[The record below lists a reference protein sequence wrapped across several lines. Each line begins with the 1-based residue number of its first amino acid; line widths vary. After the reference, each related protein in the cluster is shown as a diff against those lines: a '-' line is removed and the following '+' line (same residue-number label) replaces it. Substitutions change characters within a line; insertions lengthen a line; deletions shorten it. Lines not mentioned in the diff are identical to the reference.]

1 MFTKNKKKGENDVNN
16 IVLKGANVLILN
28 QKTILKVHCNLTD
41 WKKDNAYYEIDNFTK
56 YAIAYDRINDDIY
69 GKGAHF
75 NWSKV
80 DRNDW
85 ADFPL
90 MRIQLACRWPGH
102 EITLTAGGHRNE
114 EETVEAELVE
124 QNLIP
129 LQFRQSSYESE
140 HGCVWLSACL
150 LMNTVDS
157 NVATLMIESYQANES
172 KYEWMDI
179 FYRKKKGIHNSLCRN
194 NCVLSREINTICAR
208 YRCLKI
214 TQVKMSRN

>member
-1 MFTKNKKKGENDVNN
+1 
-16 IVLKGANVLILN
+16 
-28 QKTILKVHCNLTD
+28 
-41 WKKDNAYYEIDNFTK
+41 
-56 YAIAYDRINDDIY
+56 
-69 GKGAHF
+69 
-75 NWSKV
+75 
-80 DRNDW
+80 
-85 ADFPL
+85 
-90 MRIQLACRWPGH
+90 MRISLACRYPGH
-102 EITLTAGGHRNE
+102 EISLTAGGHRNE

-179 FYRKKKGIHNSLCRN
+179 FYRKKKGIHNTLCRN

-214 TQVKMSRN
+214 TQAQMSYN